1 MDVDQKDVIGSDM
14 ECQKNGRGE
23 LTVENVFVTFK
34 PFNSAIASCLLKT
47 MFCVTQ
53 VNSL

>member
-14 ECQKNGRGE
+14 ECQKNERSE

-34 PFNSAIASCLLKT
+34 PFNSAITSCLLKT